1 MPRRSGSSRAASVPH
16 GVGLV
21 RALEWNHRAIKCVA
35 FDPEL
40 RQLAGGGVD
49 GTVMLWDAADG
60 KLLRTFER
68 RRSRFEWQRSEVAS
82 VTFDPAGRML
92 AGGGA
97 NGVINLWD
105 TASGDLLHS
114 LSGQGGGIG
123 SVAFHPLQNLLAS
136 GTDDGSVSLWD
147 TNDGKLLRTFRGPRS
162 EVVSVVFDPTG
173 QILARGSLDGTIMLW
188 ETADGTLPRLFE
200 RHRSPVS
207 SVGFEPTGRMLAIG
221 SLDNTVKLWDVHN
234 SKLRRV
240 LEGHRGSVVALSFH
254 QRRPLFATM
263 GWDDTIR
270 IWSSETWD
278 MVAVIQRH
286 ARYRFRGLRFHP
298 SLPRLAA
305 AGARLSLYELDLD
318 VLLGERPTAPAT
330 RTVHYVNAKV
340 VLVGDTGVGKTGLSL
355 VLGGRPFEATDS
367 TAGRQV
373 WPLGTSEDELAGE
386 RRRTRETL
394 LWDLAGQPGYRVIHQ
409 LHLSEVAV
417 ALIVFDARS
426 ETDPLAGVVHWERAL
441 RAAHQRQGEEAVPL
455 TKFLVSARADRGGVP
470 VSKERLDALLRE
482 YNFSG
487 YYATSAKE
495 GWQVSELRAAIEQAI
510 PWDDLPTVTS
520 SELFATIKSYL
531 VEIKETGRLLAPAG
545 QLFEDFARH
554 HPELTFEDD
563 DLRADFDVCIGRLEN
578 RDLIRRLSFGDYVL
592 LQPELLDAYAS
603 ALVIAA
609 KNEPDGLGSIS
620 EEMALSGHFHVPE
633 DERIDDR
640 KQEQLLLHA
649 MVEELVRYDLALRE
663 SAADGRY
670 LVFPSQFNRDYAE
683 APDPPGKAVAVTL
696 DGPTQS
702 IYATLAVRLG
712 HSQLFETARTE
723 MWRNAVIFTARAGGK
738 CGIFLQE
745 FGEGRGRLLLFF
757 DGATEETRFHFEEYV
772 LAHVDRRA
780 LYGSVQLVRLFVC
793 GNCSTPVPDAYVEL
807 LRGQGKDLF
816 SCPCGGAVVIAD
828 PKEMLARRYPS
839 LVESM
844 DQAADRQRDFE
855 AFVLSANAETH
866 SSRFVEWAGDE
877 RVTLAIVFT
886 DVVDSTALGERMR
899 DERMYEVRQTHFAQ
913 SRRLIAQYKGY
924 EIRTIGD
931 SVMAAFRSVAAAL
944 DYALALCADPGE
956 PELRLRAGIHIG
968 PLQIEE
974 GDVFGR
980 TVNFAARVVG
990 AIKGTGIWLSEQ
1002 AKADV
1007 DVLGARRHEE
1017 LQWKRHKEVPLKG
1030 FTGAFTLW
1038 SVAQA

>member
-1 MPRRSGSSRAASVPH
+1 
-16 GVGLV
+16 
-21 RALEWNHRAIKCVA
+21 LEWNHRAIKCVA
-35 FDPEL
+35 FDPTL
-40 RQLAGGGVD
+40 RQLAGGGLD
-49 GTVMLWDAADG
+49 GTVALWDTIEG
-60 KLLRTFER
+60 KLVRTFER
-68 RRSRFEWQRSEVAS
+68 RRSPFEWQRNEIAS
-82 VTFDPAGRML
+82 VAFDAAGRVL
-92 AGGGA
+92 AGGGV
-97 NGVINLWD
+97 NGAVNVWD
-105 TASGDLLHS
+105 TGTGALIHTLPS
-114 LSGQGGGIG
+114 QGGPIG
-123 SVAFHPLQNLLAS
+123 SLGFHPTENILAS
-136 GTDDGSVSLWD
+136 GSDDGSVNVWD
-147 TNDGKLLRTFRGPRS
+147 TTDGKLLRTFRGPRG

-173 QILARGSLDGTIMLW
+173 RLLARGSVDGTIILW
-188 ETADGTLPRLFE
+188 DTADGTLPRLFE

-207 SVGFEPTGRMLAIG
+207 SIGFEPTGRVLAIG
-221 SLDNTVKLWDVHN
+221 SLDNTVKLWDVPN

-254 QRRPLFATM
+254 QSRPLFATM

-305 AGARLSLYELDLD
+305 AGARLSTYELDLD
-318 VLLGERPTAPAT
+318 VLFGERPTAPAT

-355 VLGGRPFEATDS
+355 VLAGRPFQATDS

-373 WPLGTSEDELAGE
+373 WPLGISEDELPGE
-386 RRRTRETL
+386 RKRTRETL

-417 ALIVFDARS
+417 ALVVFDARS

-441 RAAHQRQGEEAVPL
+441 RAAHQRQGEGAVPL
-455 TKFLVSARADRGGVP
+455 KNFLVSARTDRGGVP
-470 VSKERLDALLRE
+470 VSKERLDALIQQF
-482 YNFSG
+482 NFSA
-487 YYATSAKE
+487 YYTTSAKE
-495 GWQVSELRAAIEQAI
+495 GWQIDELRAAVEQAI

-520 SELFATIKSYL
+520 SELFSTIKSYL
-531 VEIKETGRLLAPAG
+531 MEVKETGRLLAPAG
-545 QLFEDFARH
+545 QLFEDFTRLN
-554 HPELTFEDD
+554 PELIAEDD
-563 DLRADFDVCIGRLEN
+563 DLGSDFDVCIGRLEN

-620 EEMALSGHFHVPE
+620 EDRALSGHFHVPE
-633 DERIDDR
+633 EERIGDH

-649 MVEELVRYDLALRE
+649 TVEELVRYDLALRE

-683 APDPPGKAVAVTL
+683 APDPPGKAVAVTFE
-696 DGPTQS
+696 GPTQS

-738 CGIFLQE
+738 CGIYLQE
-745 FGEGRGRLLLFF
+745 VGEGRGRVLLFF
-757 DGATEETRFHFEEYV
+757 EGATEETRFHFEEYV
-772 LAHVDRRA
+772 VAHINRRA
-780 LYGSVQLVRLFVC
+780 LFGSMQLVRLFVC
-793 GNCSTPVPDAYVEL
+793 KNCNTPVPDTYVEL
-807 LRGQGKDLF
+807 LREQGKHLF
-816 SCPCGGAVVIAD
+816 SCPCGGAVIIAD

-886 DVVDSTALGERMR
+886 DVVDSTALGERMG
-899 DERMYEVRQTHFAQ
+899 DERMYEIRQSHFAQ
-913 SRRLIAQYKGY
+913 SRKLIAQYKGY

-931 SVMAAFRSVAAAL
+931 SVMAAFRSASAAL
-944 DYALALCADPGE
+944 DYACALCADPGP

-974 GDVFGR
+974 SDVFGR

-990 AIKGTGIWLSEQ
+990 AIKGAGIWLSEQ
-1002 AKADV
+1002 AKADI
-1007 DVLGARRHEE
+1007 DMLGARRHKE
-1017 LQWKRHKEVPLKG
+1017 LQWQKQEEIALEGLPARSLYGQRSTPES
-1030 FTGAFTLW
+1030 FTL
-1038 SVAQA
+1038 

>member
-1 MPRRSGSSRAASVPH
+1 MAGGPP
-16 GVGLV
+16 GVGLR

-35 FDPEL
+35 FDPGL
-40 RQLAGGGVD
+40 QRLAGGGLD
-49 GTVMLWDAADG
+49 GTVTLWDTVDG
-60 KLLRTFER
+60 KLLRTFEW
-68 RRSRFEWQRSEVAS
+68 RRSQFEWQRSEVAS
-82 VTFDPAGRML
+82 VAFDPVGRRL
-92 AGGGA
+92 ASGSA
-97 NGVINLWD
+97 NGTVNLWD
-105 TASGDLLHS
+105 TASGELLYAFPRQ
-114 LSGQGGGIG
+114 SGGVA
-123 SVAFHPLQNLLAS
+123 SVAFHPTGNMLAS
-136 GTDDGSVSLWD
+136 GANDGTVNLWN
-147 TNDGKLLRTFRGPRS
+147 TADGKLLRTFRGPRS

-173 QILARGSLDGTIMLW
+173 HILARAS
-188 ETADGTLPRLFE
+188 ADGTVILWDILDGAVPRLFE
-200 RHRSPVS
+200 RHFFPVS
-207 SVGFEPTGRMLAIG
+207 SVGFEPNGRLLAIG
-221 SLDNTVKLWDVHN
+221 SLDNTVKLWDVPN
-234 SKLRRV
+234 SKLRRI
-240 LEGHRGSVVALSFH
+240 LEGHRGSIVALSFH
-254 QRRPLFATM
+254 QSRPLFATM
-263 GWDDTIR
+263 SWDNTIR

-278 MVAVIQRH
+278 IVAVIQRH
-286 ARYRFRGLRFHP
+286 ARYHFRGLRFHP

-305 AGARLSLYELDLD
+305 AGARLSLYEFDLD

-340 VLVGDTGVGKTGLSL
+340 VLVGDTGVGKTGLSQ
-355 VLGGRPFEATDS
+355 VLSGRPFQATDS

-373 WPLGTSEDELAGE
+373 WPLGSAEDELPGE

-417 ALIVFDARS
+417 ALVVFDARS

-441 RAAHQRQGEEAVPL
+441 RAAHQRQGEEAVPP
-455 TKFLVSARADRGGVP
+455 TKLLVSARADRGGVP
-470 VSKERLDALLRE
+470 VSKERLDALVKE
-482 YNFSG
+482 FNFAA

-495 GWQVSELRAAIEQAI
+495 GWQIDELRAAIERAI

-531 VEIKETGRLLAPAG
+531 VEVKETGRLLAPAG
-545 QLFEDFARH
+545 QLFDDFARQS
-554 HPELTFEDD
+554 PELIAEDD

-609 KNEPDGLGSIS
+609 KDEPDGLGSIA
-620 EEMALSGHFHVPE
+620 EETALSGHFHLPAE
-633 DERIDDR
+633 ERIGDR

-649 MVEELVRYDLALRE
+649 TVEELVRFDLALRE

-683 APDPPGKAVAVTL
+683 APDPPGKAVAVTFE
-696 DGPTQS
+696 GPTQS

-712 HSQLFETARTE
+712 HSQLFATARTE

-757 DGATEETRFHFEEYV
+757 DTATEETRFHFEEYV
-772 LAHVDRRA
+772 VAHVDRRA

-793 GNCSTPVPDAYVEL
+793 GNCGTPVPDAYVEL
-807 LRGQGKDLF
+807 LREQGKDLF
-816 SCPCGGAVVIAD
+816 SCPCGGTVVIAD
-828 PKEMLARRYPS
+828 PKEILARRYPS

-886 DVVDSTALGERMR
+886 DVVDSTALGEQMR

-913 SRRLIAQYKGY
+913 SRKLIAQYKGH

-931 SVMAAFRSVAAAL
+931 SVMAAFRSAAAAL
-944 DYALALCADPGE
+944 DYARALCTDPGV
-956 PELRLRAGIHIG
+956 PELQLRAGIHIG

-990 AIKGTGIWLSEQ
+990 AIRGAGIWLSEQ
-1002 AKADV
+1002 AKADI

-1017 LQWKRHKEVPLKG
+1017 LQWQKHEDIALKG
-1030 FTGAFTLW
+1030 FSGAFTLW
-1038 SVAQA
+1038 SLATA